1 MSSKAEPGSEPVAKQ
16 ALAQKRDVRHL
27 NTRLEMY
34 VRAQN
39 DKNRQVNQLKDAIA
53 RNELE
58 YRTKL
63 KQQQLAF
70 DDQSE
75 QFRKSI
81 EHLELDSKITHQ
93 ELDQANMLS
102 LFCFVLFFV
111 LFIIHYHCKRNNTLK
126 FLENSDCYTIVFV
139 FI

>member
-102 LFCFVLFFV
+102 SFCFVFCFV
-111 LFIIHYHCKRNNTLK
+111 YNTLS
-126 FLENSDCYTIVFV
+126 LQTE
-139 FI
+139 